1 MCCVFWSE
9 PLTLALLQA
18 AMQCL
23 DKANKSKTPIDVENY
38 LTNLYSTLS
47 KDKDIHGAPWSI
59 NAVQLSDELNSLDK
73 CFLDKLIVCMGLK
86 DSADPR

>member
-23 DKANKSKTPIDVENY
+23 DNANKPKTPIDIEKY

-47 KDKDIHGAPWSI
+47 KDIHYAPWSI

-73 CFLDKLIVCMGLK
+73 CFLDKVIVCMGLR
-86 DSADPR
+86 DSTDPL

>member
-9 PLTLALLQA
+9 PRTLALLQA

-23 DKANKSKTPIDVENY
+23 AKANKPNTPTDVKEY
-38 LTNLYSTLS
+38 LTNLYVTLS
-47 KDKDIHGAPWSI
+47 EDIHGAPWSI

-73 CFLDKLIVCMGLK
+73 CFLGKLIVCMGLK